1 MTSKEKALE
10 LAAEADAKKAL
21 DIRVLDLRGVASFT
35 DFFVIA
41 SGTSD
46 RHARTI
52 ADAVLEKAHR
62 LEEQPL
68 GVEGKELGRWILVD
82 LGEVVLHIFQEEV
95 RAYYDLERLWGEAT
109 SVELEHAAGGSR

>member
-1 MTSKEKALE
+1 LKSKEKAVQ
-10 LAAEADAKKAL
+10 LATAAHDKKAL
-21 DIRVLDLRGVASFT
+21 NVRVLDLAGVASFT

-52 ADAVLEKAHR
+52 ADAVLERAHQ
-62 LEEQPL
+62 LAEEPL

-82 LGEVVLHIFQEEV
+82 LGDVILHIFQEEV

-109 SVELEHAAGGSR
+109 TVELERAAGGSA